1 MRVLFDTS
9 VIVAGLLSG
18 HGRHADAHPWLSRAN
33 ARSIEMLVSGHSLA
47 EVYAVL
53 TRLPAQPR
61 ITAEM
66 AWQLVLENIIKCAEL
81 VTLSGADYRA
91 LVEDLSL
98 QGMAGGVVYDAVIAR
113 AASLAQADYLL
124 TFNVHHFQR
133 LWPEGAGR
141 VVHPHSEIAAS
152 S

>member
-9 VIVAGLLSG
+9 VIVAALLAG
-18 HGRHADAHPWLSRAN
+18 HGHHAAAHPWLSRAK

-47 EVYAVL
+47 EVYAVG

-66 AWQLVLENIIKCAEL
+66 AWQLLQENIIKCAQL
-81 VTLSGADYRA
+81 VTLSAADYGA

-98 QGMAGGVVYDAVIAR
+98 HGMTGGVVYDAVIAR
-113 AASLAQADYLL
+113 AASLAQADCLL
-124 TFNVHHFQR
+124 TFNVHRFQR
-133 LWPEGAGR
+133 L
-141 VVHPHSEIAAS
+141 
-152 S
+152 